1 MRRIH
6 GGAEGSAR
14 RSNSEAAAACRK
26 RPKRDLGAVLTRVW
40 LRSVVRDVTNPNT
53 GSVRAHG
60 EQRQRTTARRRSNT
74 PVSKIAHAGSRE
86 QLDPS
91 GTRSRAR
98 GKHGRA
104 YQGRDAG
111 GGAVQGR
118 WRRAPA
124 ATLGAEIVGRSLR
137 WSSGLL
143 GSKDRF
149 VKVLR
154 GSHGGQQARS
164 RTRGMELR
172 RRTGSPPAA
181 SGANPMA

>member
-1 MRRIH
+1 M
-6 GGAEGSAR
+6 
-14 RSNSEAAAACRK
+14 
-26 RPKRDLGAVLTRVW
+26 
-40 LRSVVRDVTNPNT
+40 RDVTNPNT
-53 GSVRAHG
+53 GSVRAHS
-60 EQRQRTTARRRSNT
+60 EQRQQTTARRRSNT
-74 PVSKIAHAGSRE
+74 PMSKIARAGSRE
-86 QLDPS
+86 RLDPS
-91 GTRSRAR
+91 GTRFRAR
-98 GKHGRA
+98 DEYGGA

-124 ATLGAEIVGRSLR
+124 ATLGAEIVGGSLR

-164 RTRGMELR
+164 GTRGVELR
-172 RRTGSPPAA
+172 QRTGSPPAA